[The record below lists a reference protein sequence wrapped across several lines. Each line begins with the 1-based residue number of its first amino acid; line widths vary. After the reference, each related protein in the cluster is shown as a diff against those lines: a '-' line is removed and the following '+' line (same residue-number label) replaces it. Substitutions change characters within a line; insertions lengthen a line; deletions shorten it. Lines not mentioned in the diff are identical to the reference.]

1 MFPRYMGHRRGATHG
16 KGGAQLNR
24 WRLLGGVAVVVALL
38 SAMLAAPTT
47 TLGADLAL
55 NPEYAEPPIPSIWS
69 RADGPAARTGHDQS
83 WLWGPHIRSITR
95 EPYGGAPDGSRQV
108 FYFDKARLEITN
120 PNGDRNSLWYVTP
133 GLLVGELITGRIQV
147 GDGSFVQTDPADIPV
162 TGDIEN
168 NPLSPTY
175 ATLAPLASVGD
186 DAERARRPP
195 QLGQPVTALLR
206 ADGTVEQD
214 GVADS
219 AVRNAGYDQ
228 ALGHN
233 IPDVFVRWIQDQPY
247 AWEYVVGHPL
257 TEAFWVD
264 TMVNGAQRRVLVQ
277 AFERRIL
284 THDPANP
291 PGWQTESGN
300 AGLHYRVWR
309 GLEMPDDPQL
319 ISLAAG
325 VPLGE
330 LIVGT
335 ALDHGIDPFFFA
347 ALAKVA
353 SNFQPLSQMENG
365 GTGFFGVRPE
375 VVASAGGRN
384 ALDPEINADLA
395 ASVIAPLAAR
405 FSDMR
410 HVLAVYYT
418 GSDHPDWSDPALHAF
433 VSNVLDTQ
441 AWMLAE
447 FNRPANLLHEP
458 PPPPEP
464 APEPPLRHIGTGPAA
479 YYAPGYTVAWWEW
492 TLQRHASWGNAVP
505 GWAPDPNGYY
515 CVHPDFRPGQRLR
528 LTANGVTLW
537 CTIGDSVAAW
547 DQPAWRA
554 RWAVELSYNTFQ
566 ALHLGR
572 NNRVEVYAP

>member
-1 MFPRYMGHRRGATHG
+1 
-16 KGGAQLNR
+16 
-24 WRLLGGVAVVVALL
+24 
-38 SAMLAAPTT
+38 
-47 TLGADLAL
+47 
-55 NPEYAEPPIPSIWS
+55 
-69 RADGPAARTGHDQS
+69 
-83 WLWGPHIRSITR
+83 
-95 EPYGGAPDGSRQV
+95 
-108 FYFDKARLEITN
+108 
-120 PNGDRNSLWYVTP
+120 
-133 GLLVGELITGRIQV
+133 LV
-147 GDGSFVQTDPADIPV
+147 
-162 TGDIEN
+162 
-168 NPLSPTY
+168 
-175 ATLAPLASVGD
+175 
-186 DAERARRPP
+186 
-195 QLGQPVTALLR
+195 R

-257 TEAFWVD
+257 TEAYWVD

-284 THDPANP
+284 TYDPANP

-365 GTGFFGVRPE
+365 GIGFFGVRPE

-418 GSDHPDWSDPALHAF
+418 GSDHPDWSDPA
-433 VSNVLDTQ
+433 
-441 AWMLAE
+441 
-447 FNRPANLLHEP
+447 
-458 PPPPEP
+458 
-464 APEPPLRHIGTGPAA
+464 
-479 YYAPGYTVAWWEW
+479 
-492 TLQRHASWGNAVP
+492 
-505 GWAPDPNGYY
+505 
-515 CVHPDFRPGQRLR
+515 
-528 LTANGVTLW
+528 
-537 CTIGDSVAAW
+537 
-547 DQPAWRA
+547 
-554 RWAVELSYNTFQ
+554 
-566 ALHLGR
+566 
-572 NNRVEVYAP
+572 